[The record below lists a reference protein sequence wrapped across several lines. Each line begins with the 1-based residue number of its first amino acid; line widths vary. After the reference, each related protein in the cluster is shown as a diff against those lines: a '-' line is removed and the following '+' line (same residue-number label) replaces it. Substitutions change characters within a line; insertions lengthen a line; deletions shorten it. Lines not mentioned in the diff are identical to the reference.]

1 MEKAIDQLTSKE
13 VIDRFNLTTLEGEG
27 GFWAP
32 LERTE
37 FGNSILF
44 LTTEVDSSAWHKLN
58 ENESWFHFA
67 GAPITLH
74 TLNNK
79 EYSLIS
85 LDRNSTTI
93 NHMVPAGTWMAAE
106 STGRWS
112 LVICTLAPAFTGMDL
127 ATEEDFEKMC
137 KANPAIE
144 KLNHLLPKE
153 HGIL

>member
-1 MEKAIDQLTSKE
+1 MDRNIDHLSTKE

-44 LTTEVDSSAWHKLN
+44 LTTELDSSAWHKLN

-67 GAPITLH
+67 GAPLTLH
-74 TLNNK
+74 TLNKK
-79 EYSLIS
+79 EYSRHL
-85 LDRNSTTI
+85 LDRNSSSIT
-93 NHMVPAGTWMAAE
+93 HMVAAGEWMAAE

-112 LVICTLAPAFTGMDL
+112 LVICTLAPAFTGMEL
-127 ATEEDFEKMC
+127 ATNEDFEKMC
-137 KANPAIE
+137 RLNPAIE
-144 KLNHLLPKE
+144 DLRHLLAKG
-153 HGIL
+153 HGVL

>member
-1 MEKAIDQLTSKE
+1 MDKNLDQLSAKE

-58 ENESWFHFA
+58 ESESWFHFA
-67 GAPITLH
+67 GAPLTLH
-74 TLNNK
+74 TLNK
-79 EYSLIS
+79 REYSQRT
-85 LDRNSTTI
+85 LDRNSTSI
-93 NHMVPAGTWMAAE
+93 HHLVPAGVWMAAE

-112 LVICTLAPAFTGMDL
+112 LIVCTLAPAFSGMEL
-127 ATEEDFEKMC
+127 ATREDFKKMC
-137 KANPAIE
+137 ALNPEIE
-144 KLNHLLPKE
+144 KLDHLLSKG